1 MDVSITEYAV
11 QRGVNPQTIANAVRD
26 GRITRNADGTIDS
39 EAADREWEAHSR
51 SKISAGP
58 SGPQQKQGAATTSA
72 TEPVAGMMYADA
84 RALKEV
90 YDAQRRK
97 LELEVRAGE
106 LISRTAVERAA
117 FSRFRMI
124 RDACLN
130 IPARVAPLLAGEKDE
145 AKVFS
150 ILEEEIRRVFTDF
163 AETNLT

>member
-11 QRGVNPQTIANAVRD
+11 QRGVNPQAIANAVRD

-39 EAADREWEAHSR
+39 EAADREWEAHSKA
-51 SKISAGP
+51 KISAGP
-58 SGPQQKQGAATTSA
+58 HGPQPKQTSVPA

-97 LELEVRAGE
+97 LELEVRASE
-106 LISRTAVERAA
+106 LISRAAVERAA

-124 RDACLN
+124 RDACMN
-130 IPARVAPLLAGEKDE
+130 IPARVAPLLAGERDE
-145 AKVFS
+145 AKVFQ